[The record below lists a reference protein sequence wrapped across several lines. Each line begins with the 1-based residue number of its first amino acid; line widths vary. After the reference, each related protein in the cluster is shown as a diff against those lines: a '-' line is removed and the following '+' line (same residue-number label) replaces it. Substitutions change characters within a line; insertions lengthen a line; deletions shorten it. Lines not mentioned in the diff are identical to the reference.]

1 MGDQPEITVGLL
13 DGRKEICGRLDGSFF
28 LVGFG
33 TVSARFSIRARA
45 SCLLFCD
52 GAGRQIVRS
61 SRIELRPIENA
72 TFTLFDVS
80 IGRSFHWERVEDQVF
95 RGSLIFERR
104 GEEGVVAIN
113 AIPLEEYLASVV
125 ASEMNEEAPFEFLKA
140 HVILARSW
148 LLSPRRGM
156 AERLARPSTD
166 EEAREGEVVRWYG
179 REGHDLYEVCADDH
193 CQRYHGVGRM
203 GCGRAREAVKATV
216 GRVITFRGEI
226 CDARYSKA
234 CGGRTE
240 LYPTAW
246 NDREFPYLASVSDGP
261 FHHEPILTEEDA
273 SRWVLSSPDVYCN
286 TRDEALLKRIL
297 SESDR
302 ETRDFFRWRVEY
314 DRKELEEI
322 LLEKSGLD
330 FGDLEGIVPLQ
341 RGPSGRIVRLK
352 VVGSKRSIIVGKEL
366 EIRRWLSRS
375 HLYSSAFVVET
386 KGNLHRY
393 PERFILHGAGWGH
406 GVGLCQIG
414 AAVMATRGF
423 SAEGILSH
431 YFRGITI
438 ERIY

>member
-1 MGDQPEITVGLL
+1 MLFNVTIGD
-13 DGRKEICGRLDGSFF
+13 R
-28 LVGFG
+28 
-33 TVSARFSIRARA
+33 
-45 SCLLFCD
+45 
-52 GAGRQIVRS
+52 
-61 SRIELRPIENA
+61 
-72 TFTLFDVS
+72 
-80 IGRSFHWERVEDQVF
+80 FHWKREEDQLF
-95 RGSLIFERR
+95 RGSLIFQGRED
-104 GEEGVVAIN
+104 ETLAAIN
-113 AIPLEEYLASVV
+113 EVAVEDYLTGVIS
-125 ASEMNEEAPFEFLKA
+125 SEMSEEAPFEFLKA
-140 HVILARSW
+140 HAILSRSW
-148 LLSPRRGM
+148 VLASLGKTAKGSPK
-156 AERLARPSTD
+156 PSVHEQVTQ
-166 EEAREGEVVRWYG
+166 EKVIRWYD
-179 REGHDLYEVCADDH
+179 REEHDLYQVCADDH

-203 GCGRAREAVKATV
+203 GRGRAMEAVEATV

-246 NDREFPYLASVSDGP
+246 DDREVPYLATVSDGP
-261 FHHEPILTEEDA
+261 FDHEPILTEEDA

-286 TRDEALLKRIL
+286 TWDEALLKRIL

-302 ETRDFFRWRVEY
+302 ETRDFFRWRAEY
-314 DRKELEEI
+314 DRKELEGI

-330 FGDLEGIVPLQ
+330 FGDLKGIIPLQ

-352 VVGSKRSIIVGKEL
+352 VVGSKRTIIVGKEL

-386 KGNLHRY
+386 QGNLHGY

-431 YFRGITI
+431 YFRGTTI